1 MVNLSTPPSSTSIK
15 RSSIGIGLYFYN
27 YITAYYNGIFS
38 NLEPFNLL
46 FMNQE
51 LMQHDKWSLWL
62 YFDWVINTKAFSSVW
77 NSTCWGSLLLYLV
90 LLWRANIWHKFLL
103 KDKHY
108 SKATLLSTIL
118 STLHLREKYLLG
130 CIRTPQSV
138 LYQINLHLFQEIL
151 TLRRGLFYFD

>member
-1 MVNLSTPPSSTSIK
+1 MLRFPSPLP
-15 RSSIGIGLYFYN
+15 GITLTGKYLTQVL
-27 YITAYYNGIFS
+27 ITG
-38 NLEPFNLL
+38 
-46 FMNQE
+46 
-51 LMQHDKWSLWL
+51 
-62 YFDWVINTKAFSSVW
+62 V
-77 NSTCWGSLLLYLV
+77 
-90 LLWRANIWHKFLL
+90 

-108 SKATLLSTIL
+108 SKATRLSTIL